1 MALFCLIIITK
12 ITKELWKFLQLTQES
27 PKSILGSR
35 RCRSNRSNGVLIPP
49 RMAECAATSGETAG
63 GSTFNARIQSQG
75 PLGNLPLRSLLFLD

>member
-27 PKSILGSR
+27 PRASWAPGDAALI
-35 RCRSNRSNGVLIPP
+35 GVMLCSFPT
-49 RMAECAATSGETAG
+49 RMAECAVTSGETTG

-75 PLGNLPLRSLLFLD
+75 PLANLPLRSLLFLD